1 MNTKLITE
9 IKKNAFIVVLDEADT
24 SEQELKNFLIMLKVK
39 ITGFFFITALKQRK
53 YLFCSTLH

>member
-9 IKKNAFIVVLDEADT
+9 IKRMLLLSFWMKPT
-24 SEQELKNFLIMLKVK
+24 HQSRKLKNFLIMLKVK